1 MSTCRGSRDSHTP
14 NSLTRV
20 KSPEVGVG
28 GATASRR
35 RGGVQLSCFAIFPLH
50 AWRFKTIIRCM
61 KRSFRFPEHSLA
73 PSLALTVLL
82 VAWTSPAFAQAK
94 KKVTKADD
102 LPRITYPVEGTATEL
117 VTSAEKFEPF
127 ARQVRADIE
136 RILAEYEIEDKS
148 TLKEFKGTL
157 LAMELLA
164 GNDDAALALIRELRE
179 LEEKP
184 SAKLL
189 TGLSTEA
196 RIAAAKRVE
205 DPRKN
210 LDALKRAFQEVYS
223 ARLKELPWEIVQSDV
238 KQAKGS
244 MEIRSENLY
253 LGMIQS
259 QIEPA
264 LKETGTLSSDLAQA
278 LVGFR
283 SFIQVQLP
291 FKEQVVAALSSVID
305 LHDVKKPDIW
315 VEREWTLTATDAG
328 RPVVV
333 AIWDSG
339 VDVAIFQGQQFVN
352 GKEQMNG
359 KDDDH
364 NGFIDDVHGIAY
376 DLESNK
382 ETSLLYPLQDAQE
395 RLPSMKNQ
403 IKGLLDLQAAID
415 SPEAGELKRT
425 LSGIKP
431 DEVKPFIEDL
441 NLFGNYS
448 HGTHVAGIAAA
459 GNPFARVLAA
469 RITYDHRMIP
479 LAPTVELAKQEAVM
493 YREVVA
499 YFKAN
504 GVRVVNMSWGG
515 SQKDIESAL
524 EANGV
529 EKDAAQRAE
538 LAREIFKISRDALY
552 DALKS
557 APEILFVCAA
567 GNSDDDNQFQELIPS
582 SFQLPNMITV
592 GAVDQAGDRTSF
604 TTFGKNVEVYANGFE
619 VDSYIPG
626 GDRMKFSGTSMA
638 SPNVANLAAKI
649 IAMKPS
655 LKPSEVAALIK
666 QGAEQGGSENF
677 TLIHPKKTGEM
688 VKR

>member
-1 MSTCRGSRDSHTP
+1 
-14 NSLTRV
+14 
-20 KSPEVGVG
+20 
-28 GATASRR
+28 
-35 RGGVQLSCFAIFPLH
+35 
-50 AWRFKTIIRCM
+50 M
-61 KRSFRFPEHSLA
+61 KRSFRFAH
-73 PSLALTVLL
+73 PSLIAYLAIATLL
-82 VAWTSPAFAQAK
+82 CAGTFPAFAQAK

-102 LPRITYPVEGTATEL
+102 LPRITYKVEGTATDI
-117 VTSAEKFEPF
+117 VMNAEKFNPF

-136 RILAEYEIEDKS
+136 RILAEYDLEDKS

-157 LAMELLA
+157 LALELLA
-164 GNDDAALALIRELRE
+164 GNDDAALVLIRELRE
-179 LEEKP
+179 LEDKP

-196 RIAAAKRVE
+196 RITAAKLVE
-205 DPRKN
+205 NPRQDP
-210 LDALKRAFQEVYS
+210 DALKRTFQEVYT
-223 ARLKELPWEIVQSDV
+223 ARLKELPWEVVQADV
-238 KQAKGS
+238 KQVKGS

-264 LKETGTLSSDLAQA
+264 LKETGTVSSDVAQA
-278 LVGFR
+278 LIGFR

-291 FKEQVVAALSSVID
+291 FKDQMVAALSSVIA

-315 VEREWTLTATDAG
+315 AAREWNLAPDAKAQ
-328 RPVVV
+328 PVVV

-339 VDVAIFQGQQFVN
+339 VDVAIFKSQQFVN
-352 GKEQMNG
+352 TKEQMNG
-359 KDDDH
+359 KDDDN

-376 DLESNK
+376 DLESDK
-382 ETSLLYPLQDAQE
+382 EASLLYPLQGAQD

-415 SPEAGELKRT
+415 SPEAGELKKAM
-425 LSGIKP
+425 SGIKP

-459 GNPFARVLAA
+459 GNPFARVLSA
-469 RITYDHRMIP
+469 RMTYDHRMIP
-479 LAPTVELAKQEAVM
+479 LAPTVELAKKEAVM

-499 YFKAN
+499 YFKAS

-515 SQKDIESAL
+515 SQKDIEGAL

-529 EKDAAQRAE
+529 EKDAAKRAE

-552 DALKS
+552 EALKS

-567 GNSDDDNQFQELIPS
+567 GNSDDDNLFQELIPS

-649 IAMKPS
+649 IAVKPS
-655 LKPSEVAALIK
+655 LKPAEVAALIK
-666 QGAEQGGSENF
+666 QGAEKGGSENF
-677 TLIHPKKTGEM
+677 TLIHPKKTGEL
-688 VKR
+688 VER